1 MRQKASPLFLKK
13 EPPFLLENKG
23 TFMNDPM
30 NHTSNDTFII
40 ANCSGFLGDRLSA
53 AKEMV
58 TGGTIHVLTGDY
70 LAELTMALL
79 FSMKM
84 KSPGKGYATPFLK
97 QMEEVMG
104 LCLDKGI
111 KVVANAGGLNPQGLA
126 DELAKIGRV
135 LGLAPVV
142 ATITGDDLLPDLPA
156 FQAKG
161 EPFTHLDTGVDLK
174 DANGTP
180 ITANAYL
187 GGWGITRALDM
198 GADIVVGGR
207 IADAALVSGPCAW
220 KFKWKEND
228 WDKLAGAYAAG
239 HIIECGTQATG
250 GNYSFMNEVPSYRNM
265 GFPIAEMHGD
275 GSFVITKHPGTG
287 GLVSKGTITAQLAYE
302 IRTPAYLTPD
312 VTVRFD
318 TLDMVQEGKDRVK
331 ISHTRGEPPTPKTKV
346 CINTLWGHRNTMTV
360 VLTGLNIEKKAAVV
374 EETLFE
380 LLGGKEQFAQV
391 ETQLIRSDKENPP
404 TNDLA
409 FAHLRISVMDPDSAK
424 AGKLFSSKL
433 VELALAS
440 IPGFTMTSPPSKGS
454 PAIRHWPCLISNKFI
469 RQQVHLKDQVVDIEP
484 NRPEKEQDIIGPDI
498 QGKGMNPK
506 TAPLPWEAGPTKRMP
521 FGHLFATRSGD
532 KGGNA
537 NLGVWARDPM
547 EFSFLSKFLTIDRL
561 KSLLPELLPHGI
573 ERYELP
579 NLLALNFYIKGL
591 LGHGVAASMRSDP
604 QAKTLGEYLRAKTI
618 EVPVSIL
625 KTDKQ

>member
-1 MRQKASPLFLKK
+1 MTEKL
-13 EPPFLLENKG
+13 
-23 TFMNDPM
+23 
-30 NHTSNDTFII
+30 II

-58 TGGTIHVLTGDY
+58 TGGQIHVLTGDY

-79 FSMKM
+79 FRMKM
-84 KSPGKGYATPFLK
+84 KSPEKGYATPFLK

-104 LCLDKGI
+104 LCMDKGI
-111 KVVANAGGLNPQGLA
+111 KIVANAGGLNP
-126 DELAKIGRV
+126 
-135 LGLAPVV
+135 LGLANELEKIGHTLGLNPLV
-142 ATITGDDLLPDLPA
+142 AAITGDDLLPDLSVLRS
-156 FQAKG
+156 KG
-161 EPFTHLDTGVDLK
+161 EALTHLDTGVDLK
-174 DANGTP
+174 DARGNP

-187 GGWGITRALDM
+187 GGWGITRALNM

-220 KFKWKEND
+220 KFKWRETD

-250 GNYSFMNEVPSYRNM
+250 GNYSFMDEIPSYKNM
-265 GFPIAEMHGD
+265 GFPIAEMHED

-287 GLVSKGTITAQLAYE
+287 GLVSKGTITAQLVYE
-302 IRTPAYLTPD
+302 IRAPAYLTPD

-318 TLDMVQEGKDRVK
+318 TLEIKEQEKDRVLV
-331 ISHTRGEPPTPKTKV
+331 SHTKGEPPTDKTKV

-360 VLTGLNIEKKAAVV
+360 VLTGLDIEKKAALV

-391 ETQLIRSDKENPP
+391 QTQLIRSDKKNPD

-409 FAHLRISVMDPDSAK
+409 FAHLRISVMDQEPAK
-424 AGKLFSSKL
+424 AGKLFSGKL

-440 IPGFTMTSPPSKGS
+440 IPGFTLTGPPSQGT
-454 PAIRHWPCLISNKFI
+454 PAIRHWPALVNNEFI
-469 RQQVHLKDQVVDIEP
+469 RQQVHLKGKTFNIKPTMSKTKNDITGCDVQEQALQDAVGTLPDQNV
-484 NRPEKEQDIIGPDI
+484 
-498 QGKGMNPK
+498 
-506 TAPLPWEAGPTKRMP
+506 PTKKIY

-537 NLGVWARDPM
+537 NLGIWARDTNQ
-547 EFSFLSKFLTIDRL
+547 FSFLSSFLTIDRL
-561 KSLLPELLPHGI
+561 KSLLPDLFAYDI
-573 ERYELP
+573 ERYEMP
-579 NLLALNFYIKGL
+579 NLLAINFYIKGL

-618 EVPVSIL
+618 EVPVSVL
-625 KTDKQ
+625 KCDDKQSK

>member
-1 MRQKASPLFLKK
+1 
-13 EPPFLLENKG
+13 
-23 TFMNDPM
+23 MNDKL
-30 NHTSNDTFII
+30 II

-53 AKEMV
+53 AKQMV
-58 TGGTIHVLTGDY
+58 TGGKIHVLTGDY

-79 FSMKM
+79 FRMKM
-84 KSPGKGYATPFLK
+84 KSPEKGYATPFLK

-104 LCLDKGI
+104 ECLDKGI
-111 KVVANAGGLNPQGLA
+111 KIVANAGGLNPQGLA
-126 DELAKIGRV
+126 NELKKISQT

-142 ATITGDDLLPDLPA
+142 AAITGDDLLPELSD
-156 FQAKG
+156 FQKKG
-161 EPFTHLDTGVDLK
+161 EAFTHLDTGTALK
-174 DANGTP
+174 DAQGNP

-187 GGWGITRALDM
+187 GGWGITRALTL

-220 KFKWKEND
+220 KFNWKEND

-250 GNYSFMNEVPSYRNM
+250 GNYSFIDEVPSYKNM
-265 GFPIAEMHGD
+265 GFPIAEMHQD

-287 GLVSKGTITAQLAYE
+287 GLVSKGTVTAQLMYE
-302 IRTPAYLTPD
+302 IRTPGYLTPD
-312 VTVRFD
+312 VTARFD
-318 TLDMVQEGKDRVK
+318 TIEMTQEGKDRVK
-331 ISHTRGEPPTPKTKV
+331 ISHIKGEPPTNQTKV

-360 VLTGLNIEKKAAVV
+360 VLTGLDIEKKAKLV
-374 EETLFE
+374 EENLFD
-380 LLGGKEQFAQV
+380 LMGGKDQFAQV
-391 ETQLIRSDKENPP
+391 ETQLIRWDQQNPD

-409 FAHLRISVMDPDSAK
+409 FAHLRISVMDPDSGK

-440 IPGFTMTSPPSKGS
+440 IPGFTLTGPPSHGT
-454 PAIRHWPCLISNKFI
+454 PAIRHWPALINNKLI
-469 RQQVHLKDQVVDIEP
+469 RQQVHLKDQIFDIKP
-484 NRPEKEQDIIGPDI
+484 TTLGTKSDAAKPYV
-498 QGKGMNPK
+498 PK
-506 TAPLPWEAGPTKRMP
+506 QALQNQIESLLNKAVPTQEIH
-521 FGHLFATRSGD
+521 FGRLFATRSGD

-537 NLGVWARDPM
+537 NLGVWAKDTQK
-547 EFSFLSKFLTIDRL
+547 FSFLSRFLTIDRL
-561 KSLLPELLPHGI
+561 KLLLPDLCIYEI

-618 EVPVSIL
+618 KVPVSIL
-625 KTDKQ
+625 KSDTGSNK

>member
-1 MRQKASPLFLKK
+1 MTEKL
-13 EPPFLLENKG
+13 
-23 TFMNDPM
+23 
-30 NHTSNDTFII
+30 II

-58 TGGTIHVLTGDY
+58 TGGQIHVLTGDY

-79 FSMKM
+79 FRMKM
-84 KSPGKGYATPFLK
+84 KSPEKGYATPFLK

-111 KVVANAGGLNPQGLA
+111 KIVANAGGLNP
-126 DELAKIGRV
+126 
-135 LGLAPVV
+135 LGLANELEKIGHTLGLNPLV
-142 ATITGDDLLPDLPA
+142 AAITGDDLLPGLSVL
-156 FQAKG
+156 QEKG
-161 EPFTHLDTGVDLK
+161 EALTHLDTGVDLK
-174 DANGTP
+174 DARGNP

-187 GGWGITRALDM
+187 GGWGITRALNL

-220 KFKWKEND
+220 KFKWKETD

-250 GNYSFMNEVPSYRNM
+250 GNYSFMDEIPSYKNM
-265 GFPIAEMHGD
+265 GFPIAEMHED

-287 GLVSKGTITAQLAYE
+287 GLVSKGTVTAQLVYE
-302 IRTPAYLTPD
+302 IRAPAYLTPD

-318 TLDMVQEGKDRVK
+318 TLEITEQENDRVLVSNTK
-331 ISHTRGEPPTPKTKV
+331 GEPPTDNTKV

-360 VLTGLNIEKKAAVV
+360 VLTGLDIEKKAALV

-391 ETQLIRSDKENPP
+391 QTQLIRSDKENPD

-409 FAHLRISVMDPDSAK
+409 FAHLRISVMDQDPAK

-440 IPGFTMTSPPSKGS
+440 IPGFTLTGPPSQGT
-454 PAIRHWPCLISNKFI
+454 PAIRHWPALVNNEFI
-469 RQQVHLKDQVVDIEP
+469 RQQVHIKGKTFDIKPTMSETK
-484 NRPEKEQDIIGPDI
+484 NKITGYEAQEQALQD
-498 QGKGMNPK
+498 
-506 TAPLPWEAGPTKRMP
+506 TLETLPYQEVPTKKIY
-521 FGHLFATRSGD
+521 FGRLFATRSGD

-537 NLGVWARDPM
+537 NLGVWARDTNQ
-547 EFSFLSKFLTIDRL
+547 FSFLSRFLTIDRL
-561 KSLLPELLPHGI
+561 KSLLPDLFAYEI
-573 ERYELP
+573 ERYEMP
-579 NLLALNFYIKGL
+579 NLLAINFYIKGL

-625 KTDKQ
+625 KCDDKQSK